1 MGDAFIYEKLTTDD
15 VIFARADEG
24 LRELAWQLNGDAWA
38 APMDIDDYI
47 SREGYLSEQSLTRDG
62 RCIYWIL
69 AHKEDGT
76 HIVASCESIKKTVF
90 IAGKGT
96 GVNGGYV
103 EATGYAIASVYTN
116 PKYRRMG
123 MAAYMLRKLQ
133 ENMDAESECS
143 VLYSDIGKIYYA
155 NLGWKVF
162 PSDQATIHLH
172 SEKFS
177 LPAIPKTRYLTLD
190 ELEPL
195 CEMDVAAMK
204 AKFMKLASDHTRTH
218 VAFAPDYAQISWQ
231 LAREQ
236 FMTSVIFNR
245 QIERRGAITT
255 SGRSWVY
262 WDHDWREKKLKILRF
277 VLLDAHPQTGAPVSE
292 EEKVWD
298 VVKLLQ
304 AAAAEA
310 VEWGLKKVLV
320 WNPDAT
326 TTRGIKGFHNFHEDV
341 DVIFDERKDTAIPS
355 LRWNGGRSTVDTVWE
370 DNHYCRI
377 SFPHYGSRFKVHHHH
392 HRFNARLLTS
402 SKQTHGV
409 KLESRSYMDGLGHGK
424 EPCLRTL
431 GWRLGS
437 MG

>member
-15 VIFARADEG
+15 VIFARADEA
-24 LRELAWQLNGDAWA
+24 LRRLAWQLNGEAWA

-47 SREGYLSEQSLTRDG
+47 NREGCLSEQSLTKDG

-69 AHKEDGT
+69 AHKDDGT
-76 HIVASCESIKKTVF
+76 HVVASCESTKKTVF
-90 IAGKGT
+90 VAGKGT
-96 GVNGGYV
+96 GVNGGFV

-133 ENMDAESECS
+133 EHMDVESECS

-155 NLGWKVF
+155 NLGWKAF

-172 SEKFS
+172 AEKFS
-177 LPAIPKTRYLTLD
+177 LPPNPKTRYLTID

-195 CEMDVAAMK
+195 CEKDVAAMK
-204 AKFMKLASDHTRTH
+204 ARFTKLASDHTKTH

-236 FMTSVIFNR
+236 FMTSVLFNR

-255 SGRSWVY
+255 SGCSWVY
-262 WDHDWREKKLKILRF
+262 WDHDWREKKLKILRI
-277 VLLDAHPQTGAPVSE
+277 VMLDAHPETGGTVSE

-304 AAAAEA
+304 AAATEA
-310 VEWGLKKVLV
+310 AEWGLKKVLV

-341 DVIFDERKDTAIPS
+341 DVIFDERKDTSIPS
-355 LRWNGGRSTVDTVWE
+355 LRWNGGRSTADTIWE
-370 DNHYCRI
+370 DNHYCKTTAF
-377 SFPHYGSRFKVHHHH
+377 SHHIL
-392 HRFNARLLTS
+392 N
-402 SKQTHGV
+402 V
-409 KLESRSYMDGLGHGK
+409 KAQCSWV
-424 EPCLRTL
+424 TT
-431 GWRLGS
+431 
-437 MG
+437 